1 MNIVIKRF
9 EDNFYGDDKP
19 FLCIRYYNNAIKL
32 SVETFTRECSA
43 FSKDNMACFEIKNV
57 CNIDRYIVYNEML
70 FYAGSI
76 VYRLYKHNN
85 GDCDNVCFDWI
96 SFCNFAT
103 KINLWLANH

>member
-9 EDNFYGDDKP
+9 EDNFYDGDRP
-19 FLCIRYYNNAIKL
+19 FLCIRFFNNAIKL
-32 SVETFTRECSA
+32 SVETFTNSCSA
-43 FSKDNMACFEIKNV
+43 FSEGNMACFEIKNV
-57 CNIDRYIVYNEML
+57 CSIDRYNVYNEML

-76 VYRLYKHNN
+76 VRRLHNN
-85 GDCDNVCFDWI
+85 GDCDNVCLDWI